1 MLIAEI
7 VIPCFNEEKNI
18 KELIL
23 QCRAVTELSGYK
35 LGFILVNNGS
45 TDQSNKIITQFIS
58 EEDSIKYISLADNQG
73 YGGGILAGLRLATS
87 PIIGWTHADLQT
99 PLTDCLLGVNHVQS
113 GYEFVKGDREGRR
126 FTDRFFSICMGIF
139 ESLLFRQQMSEINA
153 QPNIFR
159 SEFFN
164 KWENPPNDFSLDLYA
179 LVVANRM
186 EMKIHRFRVRFLP
199 RQYGKSNWNIGFK
212 SRVLFIKRTFQYSLI
227 LRGVLD
233 EDI

>member
-58 EEDSIKYISLADNQG
+58 EKDSIKYISLADNQG

-113 GYEFVKGDREGRR
+113 GYEFVKGIREGRR

-159 SEFFN
+159 SEFLN
-164 KWENPPNDFSLDLYA
+164 KWENPPTDFSLDLYA

-186 EMKIHRFRVRFLP
+186 GIKIHRFGVRFLP